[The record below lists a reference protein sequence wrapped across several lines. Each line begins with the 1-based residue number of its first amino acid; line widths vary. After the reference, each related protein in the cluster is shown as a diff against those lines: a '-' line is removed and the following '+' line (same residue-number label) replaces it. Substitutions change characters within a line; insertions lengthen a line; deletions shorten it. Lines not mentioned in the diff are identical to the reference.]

1 MKNIKNQ
8 LLNELRV
15 YLDKHQR
22 TGLAESSRK
31 ISDPTLKVPWHTF
44 SDSHISC
51 AAISRTAV
59 ISLNWSS
66 SFYSLQNTT
75 PIDIIHGASL
85 ALRRFYSKFGTN
97 VHENE
102 LFVNI
107 GRYNAVIYVALNTY
121 GLRQVMQKARIQAKA
136 LHRHS

>member
-1 MKNIKNQ
+1 MCTWTSIN
-8 LLNELRV
+8 
-15 YLDKHQR
+15 R
-22 TGLAESSRK
+22 TGLAESSQK
-31 ISDPTLKVPWHTF
+31 ISAPTLKVPWHCCYIIELEF
-44 SDSHISC
+44 QG
-51 AAISRTAV
+51 
-59 ISLNWSS
+59 
-66 SFYSLQNTT
+66 FYSLQNTT